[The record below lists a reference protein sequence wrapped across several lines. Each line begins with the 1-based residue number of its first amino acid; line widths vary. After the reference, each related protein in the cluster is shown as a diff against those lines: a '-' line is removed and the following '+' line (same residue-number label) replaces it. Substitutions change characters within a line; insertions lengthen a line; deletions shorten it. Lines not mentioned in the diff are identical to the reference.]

1 MRSALRARL
10 GQYEIVVGLFT
21 SFFLLA
27 FFCAPAGSLGATSS
41 PASVSSN
48 SSRSLHVSAAP
59 DAVRHPDAPRWPFLR
74 LVGVLLTGVIIS
86 AARLARQFRQFWGLG
101 VFTNFYAV
109 LFLILSAGVCGI
121 PMTAENAL
129 GSIPHLESL
138 SPWIA
143 DLSGILAALILP
155 AIRFKSET
163 PPATDKSVRDL
174 PGASSNPVL
183 AVIQDAI
190 CDRLLERMQIEI
202 VAASS
207 RYDWDTI
214 KRAANRALDGE
225 MTAKRL
231 QDKEYYAERQ
241 AIYILRPNPDALV
254 DSSNKYQA
262 LLRFLRWC
270 KFRQLRR
277 NLDAAARE
285 AQT

>member
-1 MRSALRARL
+1 MKPVLQTRVGR
-10 GQYEIVVGLFT
+10 YEIAVGLFT

-41 PASVSSN
+41 PATVSGN
-48 SSRSLHVSAAP
+48 SSRSLHLSAAP
-59 DAVRHPDAPRWPFLR
+59 DSVRHPDAPRWPFLR

-121 PMTAENAL
+121 PMTAEDAL

-163 PPATDKSVRDL
+163 APTADKSVRDL

-190 CDRLLERMQIEI
+190 CDRLLERMDTEI
-202 VAASS
+202 MAASR
-207 RYDWDTI
+207 RYDWNTI
-214 KRAANRALDGE
+214 KRAASRALDGE

-231 QDKEYYAERQ
+231 QDKEYNDERQ
-241 AIYILRPNPDALV
+241 AIDILQPNSDALV

-262 LLRFLRWC
+262 LLRSMRWC